1 MALVAARLGQ
11 FQRLLK
17 TRVIL
22 ILHFTRPHAITYTN
36 ARRFY
41 SSMGNRLA
49 VKGLTT
55 SKVMSPLTTSKTFPI
70 NALTAVGALM
80 TLIDFTLSNA
90 RRFYSSMGN
99 RLAVKGSTASN
110 TMSPLST
117 LLFLV
122 SFCFQLSFSSPP
134 TSRITSYTVRY
145 QTATNSYRSINI

>member
-1 MALVAARLGQ
+1 MFSEVAEIALVAARLGQ

-17 TRVIL
+17 TQVIL
-22 ILHFTRPHAITYTN
+22 ILNFTRPHGITYTN

-49 VKGLTT
+49 VKGSTT
-55 SKVMSPLTTSKTFPI
+55 
-70 NALTAVGALM
+70 
-80 TLIDFTLSNA
+80 
-90 RRFYSSMGN
+90 
-99 RLAVKGSTASN
+99 SN

-134 TSRITSYTVRY
+134 TSRITSYTVHY
-145 QTATNSYRSINI
+145 QTATNSYRSININSYCICMISNQLIAFRFYTRDTSTFVHTSFQ